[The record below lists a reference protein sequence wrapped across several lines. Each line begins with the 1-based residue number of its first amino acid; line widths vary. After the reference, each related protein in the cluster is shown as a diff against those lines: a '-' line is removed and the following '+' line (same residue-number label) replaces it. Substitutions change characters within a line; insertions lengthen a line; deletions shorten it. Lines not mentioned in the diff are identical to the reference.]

1 MRKEQTAPP
10 LYGAGLCGGR
20 RGGAFQEG
28 GRRGGAVSE
37 AAFLAVGGIPLW
49 DGRVAFVENGQR
61 LFIGKDGR
69 LLSLEKIGQF
79 SKIRCNLPLYRIQ
92 YKYRA
97 GPIDAD
103 GSSAYIFIEL
113 VILTCGGIEK
123 TEKDEMRSTMSDM
136 IG

>member
-10 LYGAGLCGGR
+10 LYGAGLRGGR

-69 LLSLEKIGQF
+69 LLSLEKNRAIFKNPLQF
-79 SKIRCNLPLYRIQ
+79 
-92 YKYRA
+92 A
-97 GPIDAD
+97 
-103 GSSAYIFIEL
+103 SA
-113 VILTCGGIEK
+113 
-123 TEKDEMRSTMSDM
+123 SDT
-136 IG
+136 I